1 MSTLTA
7 VCLALHLLAD
17 VAASDSAPVPTATV
31 TFVAFSAGGDIEPTA
46 IVVGDAPVTTPTVL
60 HLPAGTWAWS
70 VAGRSMP
77 PLQLED
83 GAFVDVI
90 VTGDAAEV
98 FVVGDP
104 RSEPRSNS
112 TAPRSNSVDYSDAW
126 RDDKHL
132 NSRSDP
138 AAPLLTSGPTPPS
151 ETAAPA
157 TIVLRLR
164 VTSLVDGASIT
175 QGRVYLRGGG
185 AIAELGAPFVEVVVP
200 TGASAISIVAP
211 GFSPRVVTLNEPDDP
226 DDATAVDVHDVVL
239 APLAQDLDDLTVS
252 APHIAGGLATAMSE
266 RREQQQL
273 VEVLGAEQMA
283 KSGDSDAASALKRV
297 TGLTVVGGRYIYV
310 RGLGDRYSSTLV
322 NGAPLPS
329 PEPEKRV
336 VPLDLFPAALLES
349 LVVQKTW
356 SPDLPGEFGGGSVQL
371 RTKVPRVDDRP
382 LLSLGIGTTFTAGTT
397 FVEHAH
403 TPGGA
408 FDALGIDDGSR
419 ALPASVET
427 ASRDQAIA
435 PGNAL
440 TDGGF
445 TRAELETFGEAM
457 PRSWS
462 TRPGLVGPGLSLN
475 ATAGHHVVTPLG
487 LVSGLLALT
496 WAQDA
501 LHTET
506 ARQLTTVG
514 DKGDVA
520 VTDDLRIAST
530 EKNVALGGILALG
543 YAPADGQT
551 IRSVTLVNRAAD
563 DEARIVTGYNRE
575 IDADIRL
582 TRLRFVQRQL
592 VVQQLVGEHE
602 LPLQLSGEP
611 LQLRWRANY
620 ALASRDEPDQRSTR
634 YDDVAVA
641 GEAPRFVLSD
651 RSEGNQRL
659 YSTLVDHAV
668 DTWLAVRTP
677 VALPGGFMSHVDVG
691 GAFAVKAREVDTRRF
706 KFVQTGP
713 RAGDLDIR
721 SQTPEAIFAPE
732 NIGQDGYTLT
742 EVTRNTDNHTAS
754 SVVGAGFVALELPVH
769 DDLTF
774 HGGVRLEG
782 ARLEVTTFEL
792 FNANAAPVVALLQT
806 LDALPSVGASWMP
819 LDDLALKTSFARTVI
834 RPELRELSP
843 AVYTDVA
850 GGRARFGNPD
860 LQPTTIWHGDL
871 RAEYAVT
878 ATDGAS
884 LAVFGKYFQQAIES
898 VITAGADQ
906 AITGNNVD
914 AAVNLGVEGEVRLSL
929 STVAETDVPV
939 VRGLWAAANAALI
952 FSRVAIGE
960 AQRGTLT
967 SKDRPLEGQS
977 PWIGNLQLGT
987 DDDPSGLSA
996 SIVYNVFGPRIV
1008 EVGALGLPDTL
1019 EQPFQQLDLVV
1030 RQRLPWGLSLSV
1042 KAQNLLDLPATRT
1055 QAGRVIDAVHR
1066 GRVFSAG
1073 LTWTW

>member
-17 VAASDSAPVPTATV
+17 VAAVDSAPVPTATV
-31 TFVAFSAGGDIEPTA
+31 TFVAFSAGGDMEQTA
-46 IVVGDAPVTTPTVL
+46 LVVGDAPVTTPAVL
-60 HLPAGTWAWS
+60 HVPAGTWAWS

-77 PLQLED
+77 PLHLEA

-90 VTGDAAEV
+90 VTDGAAEV

-104 RSEPRSNS
+104 RSDPPAPLSTPTS
-112 TAPRSNSVDYSDAW
+112 ATAPSASVV
-126 RDDKHL
+126 R
-132 NSRSDP
+132 
-138 AAPLLTSGPTPPS
+138 
-151 ETAAPA
+151 
-157 TIVLRLR
+157 RLR
-164 VTSLVDGASIT
+164 VTSLVDGTAIT

-185 AIAELGAPFVEVVVP
+185 VIAELGSPVVEVVVP
-200 TGASAISIVAP
+200 AGASAISIVAP
-211 GFSPRVVTLNEPDDP
+211 GFSPRVLALDAPDDP
-226 DDATAVDVHDVVL
+226 TDVDVRDVVL

-252 APHIAGGLATAMSE
+252 APHIAGGLATATSE

-371 RTKVPRVDDRP
+371 RTKMPRVDDRP
-382 LLSLGIGTTFTAGTT
+382 LLSLGIGTTFTVGTT
-397 FVEHAH
+397 LVEHAH

-419 ALPASVET
+419 ALPSLVED

-457 PRSWS
+457 PRAWS
-462 TRPGLVGPGLSLN
+462 TRPALVLPGLSLN
-475 ATAGHHVVTPLG
+475 ATAGHHVLTPLG

-520 VTDDLRIAST
+520 VTDDLVIAST

-691 GAFAVKAREVDTRRF
+691 GAFAAKAREVDTRRF

-884 LAVFGKYFQQAIES
+884 LAVFGKYFQDAIES

-929 STVAETDVPV
+929 STVAETDVPI

-952 FSRVAIGE
+952 VSRVAIGE
-960 AQRGTLT
+960 QQRGTLT
-967 SKDRPLEGQS
+967 STERPLEGQS

-987 DDDPSGLSA
+987 DDESGLLA

-1008 EVGALGLPDTL
+1008 EVGALGLPDTI

-1030 RQRLPWGLSLSV
+1030 RQRLPWGLSLSA

-1055 QAGRVIDAVHR
+1055 QAGRVIDAVQR